1 MVKVHSFF
9 VKPNPIVYNFKK
21 LAVYIIVLFV
31 FRIKEEP
38 SEIHFPE
45 LDEIDEV
52 NNAEQLLN
60 LNGKL

>member
-1 MVKVHSFF
+1 MTYLELMY
-9 VKPNPIVYNFKK
+9 IVWLIRMY
-21 LAVYIIVLFV
+21 LFY
-31 FRIKEEP
+31 RIKEEP

-60 LNGKL
+60 LNGMNTSNRRKPTI

>member
-1 MVKVHSFF
+1 VILCFKFKV
-9 VKPNPIVYNFKK
+9 VT
-21 LAVYIIVLFV
+21 

-52 NNAEQLLN
+52 NNPEQLLN
-60 LNGKL
+60 LNGKVECLGYS